1 MHYICLHDVYYNI
14 HHTKYTTCNSN
25 FKQTIG
31 ICTNRPPKKILPFNN
46 ATNGNSMT
54 SYTVL
59 APGLPPFC
67 CQKCLNVCAI
77 D

>member
-14 HHTKYTTCNSN
+14 HHNKYTTCNCN

-31 ICTNRPPKKILPFNN
+31 ICTNRSPKKILPFNN
-46 ATNGNSMT
+46 ATNGNSIN

-59 APGLPPFC
+59 APGLP
-67 CQKCLNVCAI
+67 
-77 D
+77 